1 MFTAGVVLTVGTEQK
16 NGSISMI
23 EVKRDRQWFEDNL
36 PRMEAWYT
44 QLKEESE
51 RRDSPPPVQSAE

>member
-1 MFTAGVVLTVGTEQK
+1 MTVGTEQK